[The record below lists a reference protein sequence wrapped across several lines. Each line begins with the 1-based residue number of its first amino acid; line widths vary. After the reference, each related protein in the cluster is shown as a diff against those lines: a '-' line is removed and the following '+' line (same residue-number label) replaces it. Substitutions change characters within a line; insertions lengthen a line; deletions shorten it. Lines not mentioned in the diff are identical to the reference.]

1 MTRLIATAHGLRMWQ
16 RAVVTGVVL
25 VIVAGLAV
33 TASASG
39 SGGTRHLTA
48 KFTRTIGLYQGNDVR
63 VLGVKIGHIDSIKVD
78 GSYVVV
84 KMSYDGKYKLP
95 DTVGA
100 VIIPP
105 SVVSDRYVQLT
116 PAYTSGPTLPD
127 NETLGL
133 DRTRVP
139 LEFDEIFKNLDQLNR
154 ALGPNGANSTGAL
167 SRLIDTSAANLDGN
181 GTALNG
187 ALKEFSQAI
196 STLAGSR
203 GNLFDTVSQ
212 LQQFTAMLAKNDGGI
227 RALNANLAKVGGQL
241 AGERKDLGAALANL
255 STALQL
261 VSSFVGD
268 NRTRLTSDI
277 SKLTSVTN
285 VLTKEKKAI
294 AEIIDMAPFALS
306 NLSLA
311 YDPDAHTLD
320 TLDAAGS
327 VFSTGGPTGPNS
339 FACQLATA
347 TNAPEP
353 FKTMACTPQPGFPV
367 HARSLSD
374 VLTVKR

>member
-1 MTRLIATAHGLRMWQ
+1 MKRRLIAL
-16 RAVVTGVVL
+16 
-25 VIVAGLAV
+25 LAV
-33 TASASG
+33 IALATGGAVAANASG
-39 SGGTRHLTA
+39 SGGTMHITA
-48 KFTRTIGLYQGNDVR
+48 LFSRTIGLYQGNDVR
-63 VLGVKIGHIDSIKVD
+63 VLGVKIGKIDSIKVH

-84 KMSYDGKYKLP
+84 KISYDGKYKLP
-95 DTVGA
+95 AKVGA

-105 SVVSDRYVQLT
+105 SVVSDRYVQLS
-116 PAYTSGPTLPD
+116 PAYSGGATLPD
-127 NETLGL
+127 HSTLGL
-133 DRTRVP
+133 DRTVVP

-154 ALGPNGANSTGAL
+154 ALGPNGANATGAL
-167 SRLIDTSAANLDGN
+167 SRLIDTSAANLAGN

-187 ALKEFSQAI
+187 ALKEFSAAI

-203 GNLFDTVSQ
+203 GNLFDTVRQ
-212 LQQFTAMLAKNDGGI
+212 LQQFTTMLARNDGGI
-227 RALNANLAKVGGQL
+227 RALNTNLVKVGGQL

-277 SKLTSVTN
+277 HKLTSVTN

-294 AEIIDMAPFALS
+294 AEIVDMAPFALS

-320 TLDAAGS
+320 TLDAAS
-327 VFSTGGPTGPNS
+327 AAFSNPTGPSGFLCTLSANS
-339 FACQLATA
+339 PIPGLHQQLCAKSA
-347 TNAPEP
+347 IAP
-353 FKTMACTPQPGFPV
+353 QS
-367 HARSLSD
+367 HART
-374 VLTVKR
+374 LTDLLLVTR

>member
-1 MTRLIATAHGLRMWQ
+1 MKRRILALIAVVAL
-16 RAVVTGVVL
+16 AVVGTT
-25 VIVAGLAV
+25 VA
-33 TASASG
+33 ASAGG
-39 SGGTRHLTA
+39 SGGTMHLTA
-48 KFTRTIGLYQGNDVR
+48 RFSKTIGLYQGNDVR
-63 VLGVKIGHIDSIKVD
+63 VLGVKIGKIDSLKVE
-78 GSYVVV
+78 GAYVVV

-95 DTVGA
+95 ADVGA

-105 SVVSDRYVQLT
+105 SVVSDRYVQLSPVYQGT
-116 PAYTSGPTLPD
+116 GDTLAD
-127 NETLGL
+127 NATLGL
-133 DRTRVP
+133 DRTVVP
-139 LEFDEIFKNLDQLNR
+139 LEFDEIFKNLDQLNV
-154 ALGPNGANSTGAL
+154 ALGPNGANATGAL
-167 SRLIDTSAANLDGN
+167 SRLVDTSAANLNGN

-203 GNLFDTVSQ
+203 GNLFDTVRQ
-212 LQQFTAMLAKNDGGI
+212 LQQFTTMLAQNDGGI
-227 RALNANLAKVGGQL
+227 RALNANLVKVGSQL

-261 VSSFVGD
+261 VNQFVGD

-306 NLSLA
+306 NLALA
-311 YDPDAHTLD
+311 YDPVAHTLD

-327 VFSTGGPTGPNS
+327 VFNSAGPTGPAS
-339 FACQLATA
+339 FACQVATA
-347 TNAPEP
+347 LNAPEP
-353 FKTMACTPQPGFPV
+353 FKTQACTPQAAQA
-367 HARSLSD
+367 HARSLAGL
-374 VLTVKR
+374 LTVTR